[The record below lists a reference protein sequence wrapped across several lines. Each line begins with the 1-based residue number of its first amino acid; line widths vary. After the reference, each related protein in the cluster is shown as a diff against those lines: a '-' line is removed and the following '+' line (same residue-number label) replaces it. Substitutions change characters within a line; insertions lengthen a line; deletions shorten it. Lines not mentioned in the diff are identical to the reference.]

1 MDFTKRIYAFVTF
14 LLCFTFILPQ
24 NVHGEEDKET
34 EFRITILK
42 TSGEPHVGM
51 ILIINGRGDKYLSN
65 DIEAWMEHCRSYAR
79 LMERR
84 EAEAQRLVEGGI

>member
-42 TSGEPHVGM
+42 TSGEPQVGM
-51 ILIINGRGDKYLSN
+51 ILKINGRSDKYLSN
-65 DIEAWMEHCRSYAR
+65 EHHDYYWHRASADRHAPAHPRR
-79 LMERR
+79 L
-84 EAEAQRLVEGGI
+84 L